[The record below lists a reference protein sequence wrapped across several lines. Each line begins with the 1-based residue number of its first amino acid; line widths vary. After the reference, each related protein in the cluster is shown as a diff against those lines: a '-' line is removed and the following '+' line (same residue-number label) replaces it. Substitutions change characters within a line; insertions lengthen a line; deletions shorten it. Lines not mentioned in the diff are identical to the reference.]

1 MKQLAYLL
9 ADYRRL
15 LGRHRIRA
23 LVVWTTRGFMGI
35 ALYRFERSGY
45 LSIGNS
51 WSIVRLILLPLLLPL
66 YAYANADIHYRA
78 DIGPGIKIMHSSLGL
93 VVSKHAVIGRNVTFT
108 GGNVVGARQ
117 GAVAGSVVIGDNC
130 FFGPNACVIGPCR
143 IGDHVNIAAGSV
155 AVRDCVDDITLVGVP
170 ASGMK
175 RASQVSMEKQ

>member
-15 LGRHRIRA
+15 LGRRRIRA
-23 LVVWTTRGFMGI
+23 LIVWTSRGFMGI
-35 ALYRFERSGY
+35 VLYRCERCGY
-45 LSIGNS
+45 LAIGNS
-51 WSIVRLILLPLLLPL
+51 WSVVRLIFLPLLLPL

-78 DIGPGIKIMHSSLGL
+78 DIGPGLKILHSSLGL
-93 VVSKHAVIGRNVTFT
+93 VVSEHAVIGTNVTFT

-117 GAVAGSVVIGDNC
+117 GAVAGSVVIGENC

-143 IGDHVNIAAGSV
+143 IGNHVNIAAGSV
-155 AVRDCVDDITLVGVP
+155 VVRDCVDEITLVGVP

-175 RASQVSMEKQ
+175 RAIHTSTGNT